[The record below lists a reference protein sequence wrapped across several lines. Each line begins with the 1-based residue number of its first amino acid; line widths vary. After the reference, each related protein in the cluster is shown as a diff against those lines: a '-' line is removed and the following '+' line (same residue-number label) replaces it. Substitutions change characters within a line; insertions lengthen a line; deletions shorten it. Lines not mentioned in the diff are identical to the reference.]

1 MTERQQPFKATE
13 SPFDPRRASLPP
25 LSPRGSSADE
35 ARRCS
40 RCGETQP
47 LTEFSVD
54 RSKSSGRKSQCL
66 RCDRERSARY
76 YLENR
81 EAVLA
86 READRRSYARPS
98 EPRVCSECGAE
109 LTGQQRV
116 TCGLAGCRDR
126 RFRQLQ
132 PDAYAAREAAKGGAA
147 ARAATCRASR
157 RGWIVGGYRN
167 RVAPRAIT
175 DQKSRQAMRATKRP
189 TLNRLGS
196 AALRAKR
203 GSMRLA
209 DRACGTKRS
218 LRSPRQARRP
228 RLSLGELCACRRLAD
243 GLHAAVWVTANSRL
257 IAAARAWIS
266 ARLRSILASCFSPLA
281 SQRRARSSWIRAASS
296 CRSTRHRPTAVSVPP
311 VIPPPYVVPPHN
323 VVRTGYTPAAPPTL
337 GDVRSGLWSHLGADP
352 HAHTPSCR
360 SGHREDTDDDGDQLP
375 PRIFATAGDAKCD
388 HSKHGGDGGS
398 GCRYPQV
405 VAAREPAGDKAGR
418 EDGQRPQWERRGQPK
433 DREHDKEPD
442 ENRDRS
448 KPPHPSI
455 VGASAAL
462 VNPCDLANNGGNQ
475 GLQAFGLPPD
485 VLLQERGPEFEKVG
499 GAVLEN
505 AQDRLAVVNGK
516 RDPVL
521 VGEPVVHTDGCL
533 GFAGQHQPMGN
544 LEHPVAGTWMPATS
558 ITLRSAQGSLI
569 M

>member
-1 MTERQQPFKATE
+1 
-13 SPFDPRRASLPP
+13 
-25 LSPRGSSADE
+25 
-35 ARRCS
+35 
-40 RCGETQP
+40 
-47 LTEFSVD
+47 
-54 RSKSSGRKSQCL
+54 
-66 RCDRERSARY
+66 
-76 YLENR
+76 
-81 EAVLA
+81 
-86 READRRSYARPS
+86 
-98 EPRVCSECGAE
+98 
-109 LTGQQRV
+109 
-116 TCGLAGCRDR
+116 
-126 RFRQLQ
+126 
-132 PDAYAAREAAKGGAA
+132 
-147 ARAATCRASR
+147 
-157 RGWIVGGYRN
+157 
-167 RVAPRAIT
+167 
-175 DQKSRQAMRATKRP
+175 MRATKRP

-352 HAHTPSCR
+352 NAHTPSCR

-375 PRIFATAGDAKCD
+375 PRIFATAGDANCD

-405 VAAREPAGDKAGR
+405 VAAREPAGEKAGR

-462 VNPCDLANNGGNQ
+462 VNPCDLANTVGIKAYRPSACRQTCSCRSVALSSRRSAGQSSRTRRIASRSSTASVIRSWWAARRAHGWLPRFRRPAPADGQPRASRGGDLDA
-475 GLQAFGLPPD
+475 GDLDHVAFGTRFAHH
-485 VLLQERGPEFEKVG
+485 VKG
-499 GAVLEN
+499 GGSVSA
-505 AQDRLAVVNGK
+505 AAAPRCGSPLAG
-516 RDPVL
+516 
-521 VGEPVVHTDGCL
+521 
-533 GFAGQHQPMGN
+533 A
-544 LEHPVAGTWMPATS
+544 
-558 ITLRSAQGSLI
+558 
-569 M
+569 